1 MRDKMRVETREKPRE
16 KVRVRMRDGMREFSL
31 DNFLEKMRVI
41 CDKSAGE
48 VRVMCVYTS
57 SHSACTGNGQ
67 QGIIYGILLR

>member
-16 KVRVRMRDGMREFSL
+16 KVRDGMREFSL

-57 SHSACTGNGQ
+57 CHFARIGNGQ
-67 QGIIYGILLR
+67 QGIIYSILLR